1 MTSYTEIKDSQ
12 EPALVLLQKLGW
24 QYISPEQTILER
36 GEILIIKD
44 LHSSY

>member
-1 MTSYTEIKDSQ
+1 MSNYTEIKDSQ

-24 QYISPEQTILER
+24 QYISPEQSILER

-44 LHSSY
+44 LHSSH

>member
-1 MTSYTEIKDSQ
+1 MSNYSVIKNLQ
-12 EPALVLLQKLGW
+12 KPALVLLQKLGW